1 MYSRQSQ
8 WVKYNVVSVVLV
20 IANSLCCVVVGLIV
34 WYQYN
39 PTLLSTNDSHKYA
52 IIGAL
57 QLWMILVAVA
67 AILVT
72 EVCKITDICDQ
83 IK

>member
-1 MYSRQSQ
+1 
-8 WVKYNVVSVVLV
+8 VVSVVLV
-20 IANSLCCVVVGLIV
+20 TGNSLCCVIVGLIV

-39 PTLLSTNDSHKYA
+39 PTSLSTNDSDKYA
-52 IIGAL
+52 IVGTL

-72 EVCKITDICDQ
+72 EVCRKKTAKILMLGQ
-83 IK
+83 NV